1 MTRLPTL
8 HARKVVKALEQVGF
22 VLRRQRGSHYIM
34 TQPETK
40 RETVIPVHGRDVN
53 RSLLKLIIK
62 QAGLTE
68 DQFRE
73 LL

>member
-8 HARKVVKALEQVGF
+8 NARKIIQALEQVGF
-22 VLRRQRGSHYIM
+22 VLRRQRGSHYVM
-34 TQPETK
+34 KHPETK
-40 RETVIPVHGRDVN
+40 RETVIPVHGGDVD

-68 DQFRE
+68 DEFRE
-73 LL
+73 LI

>member
-8 HARKVVKALEQVGF
+8 NARKIIQALGKAGF
-22 VLRRQRGSHYIM
+22 VFRRQRGSHYIM
-34 TQPETK
+34 THSATN
-40 RETVIPVHGRDVN
+40 RETTIPVHGRDVD
-53 RSLLKLIIK
+53 RALLKLIIK

-68 DQFRE
+68 DDFQN